1 MRLMPLSP
9 ESLSPELRNVHD
21 TIVEV
26 MVRGQPQIV
35 AQDERGALIGPFPA
49 MLHFPAF
56 GIPAL
61 RFLGAVGSEARLA
74 APVRETVILTVG
86 ARFNARYEIYAHEIM
101 GAVAGLTPAQIALLA
116 AGGRPANLGEAALI
130 AHDLARA
137 LVDGRTPPASLYDR
151 AIALLGKDG
160 VGELVFLAGAYC
172 LIALALNCFDMPAPE
187 PAD

>member
-1 MRLMPLSP
+1 MRLTPLSP
-9 ESLSPELRNVHD
+9 ESLSPELRSVHD

-35 AQDERGALIGPFPA
+35 AEDGQGALIGPFPA

-61 RFLGAVGSEARLA
+61 RFLAAVGSEARLS

-86 ARFNARYEIYAHEIM
+86 ARFNARYEVYAHEIM
-101 GAVAGLTPAQIALLA
+101 GAVAGLTPSQIAALA
-116 AGGRPANLGEAALI
+116 VGGRPPDLGDQAAI
-130 AHDLARA
+130 AHDLTRA
-137 LVDGRTPPASLYDR
+137 LVDGRTPPASVYDR

-160 VGELVFLAGAYC
+160 VGELVFLIGGYC
-172 LIALALNCFDMPAPE
+172 LIAMALNCFDMPVPDGA
-187 PAD
+187 